1 MRYLIISLSFL
12 LLSCGS
18 YPKKNGFESLG
29 ETMAYVENPYFSN
42 RVKDYVY
49 KAKIEAFDKFFGGIF
64 IIKKL
69 GKAHHRIVFTTEM
82 GNKLFDFTLH
92 PSGFKTNY
100 VLPEMNKKVFINLL
114 KSDLKILVREKSIVF
129 KGFTKNEDSIHEIR
143 IVKPKKERLFYFIRN
158 QTLNK
163 IIKVKGG
170 KEKVKFIFSE
180 INDNIVGKIQ
190 IMHNNIPLKIN
201 LNAI

>member
-1 MRYLIISLSFL
+1 MRYLIISLSLL

-29 ETMAYVENPYFSN
+29 VAMTYVENPYFSN
-42 RVKDYVY
+42 KAKDYVY
-49 KAKIEAFDKFFGGIF
+49 KAKIEAFDRSFGGIF

-69 GKAHHRIVFTTEM
+69 GEAHYRIVFTTEM
-82 GNKLFDFTLH
+82 GNKLFDFSLDH
-92 PSGFKTNY
+92 NHFKKNY
-100 VLPEMNKKVFINLL
+100 VLPEMDKKMFINLL

-129 KGFTKNEDSIHEIR
+129 EGFTKNEDSVYEIR
-143 IVKPKKERLFYFIRN
+143 VVKPKKERCFYFIRN
-158 QTLNK
+158 QALNK
-163 IIKVKGG
+163 IIRVNGG

-180 INDNIVGKIQ
+180 INDNIVGEIQ